1 VFFKIRPIRPIC
13 LIFGCCSPESRA
25 GLAALRTQTAGMSNP
40 IDAINEAMDAAVD
53 AQEAGDYKVALA
65 KVESAWMRICAL
77 PDSEFQ
83 EERLQWSRDGIKN
96 LLEWLQ
102 KRANTQSAANSD
114 SRGSIFQT
122 TDITYKRG

>member
-1 VFFKIRPIRPIC
+1 
-13 LIFGCCSPESRA
+13 
-25 GLAALRTQTAGMSNP
+25 MSNP
-40 IDAINEAMDAAVD
+40 TDAINEAMDAAVD

-102 KRANTQSAANSD
+102 KRANTQAAANSD

>member
-1 VFFKIRPIRPIC
+1 MQN
-13 LIFGCCSPESRA
+13 
-25 GLAALRTQTAGMSNP
+25 QTAGMSNP
-40 IDAINEAMDAAVD
+40 IDAINEAMEEAVA
-53 AQEAGDYKVALA
+53 AQEAGDYKAALA

-96 LLEWLQ
+96 LMEWLQ
-102 KRANTQSAANSD
+102 KRANTQAAANSD